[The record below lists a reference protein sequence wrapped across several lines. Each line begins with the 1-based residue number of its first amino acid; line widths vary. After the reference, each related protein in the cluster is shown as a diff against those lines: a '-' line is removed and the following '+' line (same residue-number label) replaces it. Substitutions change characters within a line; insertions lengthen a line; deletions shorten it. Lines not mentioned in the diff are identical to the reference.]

1 MGQKELLWQI
11 KNSQKLL
18 SIYEKWGE
26 DSQQEFLNFCT
37 GVRGIKFLYD
47 SFFKEV
53 MNPESTPERLNNF
66 LSLLLGKTVTVK
78 TVLPNDSSR
87 IADESSLLITDI
99 VVELD
104 TGSLANVEIQ
114 KIGYYFPG
122 QRCACYGSDLLLRQY
137 KRIRS
142 EKGKKFSY
150 KDIRDVYTI
159 VLFEKSSAEF
169 KNYPHQYLHIFSQR
183 SNTGLEIDFLQKY
196 LLIPLDIFLDFYQN
210 NNRIIHNKLEAW
222 LLFLSSD
229 QPEDILNLIKK
240 YPEFQAMY
248 NQAYQM
254 CRNVEDIMGLFS
266 EELRMLDQN
275 TVQLM
280 IDDMQRQIETKNLKK
295 HRKSWMRLCT
305 VFQNWNKNERKY
317 SGVFSTPLSA
327 FAVLFTGHLSFLSF
341 DHFLN
346 HISAYRSV
354 LSRC

>member
-1 MGQKELLWQI
+1 MLRKLNEHFPMLWDKKELLWQI

-18 SIYEKWGE
+18 SIYEKWGK
-26 DSQQEFLNFCT
+26 DSQQEFLNFRT

-280 IDDMQRQIETKNLKK
+280 IDDMQRQIETKNKELEETQKK
-295 HRKSWMRLCT
+295 LDEALHR
-305 VFQNWNKNERKY
+305 
-317 SGVFSTPLSA
+317 LSE
-327 FAVLFTGHLSFLSF
+327 LEQK
-341 DHFLN
+341 
-346 HISAYRSV
+346 
-354 LSRC
+354 

>member
-1 MGQKELLWQI
+1 MQRKLNEHFPMLWNKKELLWQI

-18 SIYEKWGE
+18 SIYEKQGK

-37 GVRGIKFLYD
+37 GVRGIKFLYN

-114 KIGYYFPG
+114 KMGYYFPE

-280 IDDMQRQIETKNLKK
+280 IDDMQRQIETKNKELEETQKK
-295 HRKSWMRLCT
+295 LDEALHR
-305 VFQNWNKNERKY
+305 
-317 SGVFSTPLSA
+317 LSE
-327 FAVLFTGHLSFLSF
+327 LEQK
-341 DHFLN
+341 
-346 HISAYRSV
+346 
-354 LSRC
+354 

>member
-1 MGQKELLWQI
+1 MQRKLNEHFPMLWDKKELLWQI

-18 SIYEKWGE
+18 SIYEKQGE

-78 TVLPNDSSR
+78 TVLPNDSSG

-114 KIGYYFPG
+114 KMGYYFPE

-169 KNYPHQYLHIFSQR
+169 KNYPHQYLHIFS
-183 SNTGLEIDFLQKY
+183 
-196 LLIPLDIFLDFYQN
+196 
-210 NNRIIHNKLEAW
+210 
-222 LLFLSSD
+222 
-229 QPEDILNLIKK
+229 
-240 YPEFQAMY
+240 
-248 NQAYQM
+248 
-254 CRNVEDIMGLFS
+254 
-266 EELRMLDQN
+266 
-275 TVQLM
+275 
-280 IDDMQRQIETKNLKK
+280 
-295 HRKSWMRLCT
+295 
-305 VFQNWNKNERKY
+305 
-317 SGVFSTPLSA
+317 
-327 FAVLFTGHLSFLSF
+327 
-341 DHFLN
+341 
-346 HISAYRSV
+346 
-354 LSRC
+354 